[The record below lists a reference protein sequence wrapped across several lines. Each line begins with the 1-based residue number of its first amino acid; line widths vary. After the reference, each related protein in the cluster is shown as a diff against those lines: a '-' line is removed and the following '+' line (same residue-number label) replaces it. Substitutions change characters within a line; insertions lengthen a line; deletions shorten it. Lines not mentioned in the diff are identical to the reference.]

1 MRFLRFPALL
11 LLALFCASTS
21 ADLNF
26 PQPRALT
33 PAVDFWTRVY
43 TELDDNA
50 GFIHDDR
57 RMNDVVYGSIRF
69 KPKSSRRSQQSAI
82 KAEVQ
87 RWKNALLNMAS
98 GKTSRVSS
106 AQQRVIRQLWGAN
119 ATAKTLRNAAYRVR
133 FQRGQANKFRAG
145 IIRSGAFEDHIAK
158 VMRELGLPADLGLL
172 PHVESSFNP
181 LARSHVGAAGMWQFT
196 RGTGRRFMRID
207 HVVDERMDPYKASH
221 AAGRLLKHN
230 HSVLGTWPLA
240 LTAYN
245 HGLGGM
251 RKAVRVTGTR
261 DMGEIAQ
268 RYRGRLF
275 GFASRNFYAAFLAA
289 RRVAKNHEKYFGPL
303 KRHTARDV
311 PVVSIPLYV
320 PAQSLSR
327 QLGVSLTELK
337 RLNPAL
343 QRTVW
348 SGDKFI
354 PRNFTL
360 RLPAGYSLAKAE
372 ERIRQATIASGSAR
386 QKPDHYY
393 RVRRGDTLSR
403 IAARFGTNVRTL
415 KALNGLR
422 SANRI
427 RIGQRLRLPGA
438 PATTVASR
446 STAPPSEARTGST
459 IHKVRR
465 GEVLAL
471 IAQRYGVSTRDLMRA
486 NRLRSAHKIY
496 AGQILT
502 IPAPGVPEPATAPTV
517 VVAKAPEAEE
527 PKARVAPRERVTTIV
542 KPSSP
547 PQSPPSP
554 EPETETETAQ
564 AATSTE
570 ADTRTPGDD
579 MADEPAIAA
588 NEEDTERSMEENAEG
603 TDDEIDVAETGVAPV
618 EAQPALAADPAD
630 YEVAD
635 NGTIEVQAAETL
647 GHFAEWLEIKTQR
660 LRQVNGL
667 RFGKP
672 ISIGKRIRLDN
683 AKVDAAEFV
692 KRRMAF
698 HQELQAEF
706 FETHRIAGTRDHKV
720 RRGDS
725 LWGLANRSYEVPL
738 WLLRQYNPD
747 QDLAK
752 PLPPGGTVVIPVVI
766 PVKNS

>member
-1 MRFLRFPALL
+1 MRFFRFPALIVFF
-11 LLALFCASTS
+11 LFSTS
-21 ADLNF
+21 ALADLNF
-26 PQPRALT
+26 PQPRALG

-69 KPKSSRRSQQSAI
+69 QPKSSRRSQQKQI
-82 KAEVQ
+82 KAEVRQ
-87 RWKNALLNMAS
+87 WKNALLNMAS
-98 GKTSRVSS
+98 GKSSKVS
-106 AQQRVIRQLWGAN
+106 QRYQKVIRKIWGAN
-119 ATAKTLRNAAYRVR
+119 ASAKTLRNAAHRVR

-145 IIRSGAFEDHIAK
+145 VIRSGAFEGHIAK
-158 VMRELGLPADLGLL
+158 VMRDLGLPADLGLL

-207 HVVDERMDPYKASH
+207 HVVDERLDPYKASH

-251 RKAVRVTGTR
+251 RKAVRVTGTK
-261 DMGEIAQ
+261 DMGVIAQ

-303 KRHTARDV
+303 KRHTAHDV

-320 PAQSLSR
+320 PVRALS
-327 QLGVSLTELK
+327 QHLGVSTKELQ

-348 SGDKFI
+348 SGDKLV

-360 RLPAGYSLAKAE
+360 RLPGGYSIDKAE
-372 ERIRQATIASGSAR
+372 ERIRQATIAAGAPR
-386 QKPDHYY
+386 QKRDYFY
-393 RVRRGDTLSR
+393 RVRKGDTLSR
-403 IAARFGTNVRTL
+403 IAARFGTSTRTL
-415 KALNGLR
+415 MSLNGLR

-438 PATTVASR
+438 QGTTLAS
-446 STAPPSEARTGST
+446 SAVTPPDAAPGRTT

-486 NRLRSAHKIY
+486 NRIRSANRIY

-502 IPAPGVPEPATAPTV
+502 IPAPGVPEPL
-517 VVAKAPEAEE
+517 VVAKAPQAT
-527 PKARVAPRERVTTIV
+527 PGSRITTTLHPASGS
-542 KPSSP
+542 KRTL
-547 PQSPPSP
+547 PPSP
-554 EPETETETAQ
+554 QSATSVAEPGGEEASEAADTPPETKGEPDEEQRHEQEADL
-564 AATSTE
+564 AATASSESDSPTTAAAE
-570 ADTRTPGDD
+570 DATDEVDT
-579 MADEPAIAA
+579 
-588 NEEDTERSMEENAEG
+588 
-603 TDDEIDVAETGVAPV
+603 AETGVAPV

-630 YEVAD
+630 YEVAPD
-635 NGTIEVQAAETL
+635 GTIEVQAAETL
-647 GHFAEWLEIKTQR
+647 GHFAEWLGIKTQR
-660 LRQVNGL
+660 LREVNRL
-667 RFGKP
+667 SYGKP
-672 ISIGKRIRLDN
+672 ISIGKRIRLDTRR
-683 AKVDAAEFV
+683 VTTEEFV
-692 KRRMAF
+692 KRRVAY
-698 HQELQAEF
+698 HQELQAAF

-720 RRGDS
+720 RKGDS

-747 QDLAK
+747 KDLAK
-752 PLPPGGTVVIPVVI
+752 PLPPGGTVEIPVII
-766 PVKNS
+766 PVKES